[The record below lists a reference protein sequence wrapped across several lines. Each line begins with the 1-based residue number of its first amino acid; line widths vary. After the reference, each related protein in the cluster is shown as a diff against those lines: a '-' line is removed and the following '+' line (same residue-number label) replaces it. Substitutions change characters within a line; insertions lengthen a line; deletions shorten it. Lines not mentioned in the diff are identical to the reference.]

1 MARIVEEVI
10 AVKFSKLVKDSDSD
24 SNWVVEQAHIQDI
37 ETFVQQLVGDKIT
50 VELITTDTN

>member
-10 AVKFSKLVKDSDSD
+10 AVKFSKLVKDSDPD
-24 SNWVVEQAHIQDI
+24 CNWVVEQQHVQDI

-50 VELITTDTN
+50 VELITTTD